1 MKQLFV
7 IAYDIKDDSKRLE
20 ISNLLSRYGKR
31 VNFSV
36 FEILLNK
43 REIKC
48 ISTILRKKIARNKD
62 RIIIYQLCWSCKGKI
77 DRLGYK
83 QPKEEIVTIL

>member
-1 MKQLFV
+1 MKKLYV
-7 IAYDIKDDSKRLE
+7 IAYDIKDDGKRLE

-36 FEILLNK
+36 FEFFLSK
-43 REIKC
+43 AEIKF
-48 ISTILRKKIARNKD
+48 IRNILRKKIARNKD

-77 DRLGYK
+77 ERLGYK
-83 QPKEEIVTIL
+83 QPKEGIVTIL